1 MWSWFQPAGT
11 LVRGWATERLVK
23 WQCKRSQGVSKSSCM
38 TGYARQH
45 QCHWPKS
52 SCWNYLDVC
61 GRDICDLG
69 KTDDSWAGATMRN
82 LESEPLASHETLC
95 SWGLPQCSPRLASE
109 NCQDFKKR
117 VEIFETCWR
126 IGCIWCIR
134 VDSLNNLN
142 LFHQGN
148 PTLKCFFH
156 RCSACVWVFGVFYR
170 GLGFATGCLWPH
182 GKAGQGSNEMP
193 NDAPGGGQGGQLN
206 HGGRWLK
213 KCWKCSKPND
223 KRFFGE
229 TADCLFLGFTTLDV
243 SNGFCGSGLVPAAL
257 PQLGLGQTRGSVA
270 DIGGIDQAH
279 EGCVPL
285 EGHAGAG
292 EIECIFLKNLICI
305 QFGLAILKVQ
315 KWLRQGCLR
324 FCNRRR
330 QISGLLVLGFVGR
343 SSNVSS
349 PKKIDSS

>member
-1 MWSWFQPAGT
+1 M
-11 LVRGWATERLVK
+11 RDWATERLVK
-23 WQCKRSQGVSKSSCM
+23 WQCKRSQGVLKSSCM

-61 GRDICDLG
+61 GRDICIHLWLG
-69 KTDDSWAGATMRN
+69 ENWWQLGWCHHAQPRIRTFGQSRDNVFM
-82 LESEPLASHETLC
+82 
-95 SWGLPQCSPRLASE
+95 RLAAVQPSACIGE
-109 NCQDFKKR
+109 LSRLKKR

-193 NDAPGGGQGGQLN
+193 NDAPGGG
-206 HGGRWLK
+206 R
-213 KCWKCSKPND
+213 
-223 KRFFGE
+223 
-229 TADCLFLGFTTLDV
+229 A
-243 SNGFCGSGLVPAAL
+243 GS
-257 PQLGLGQTRGSVA
+257 
-270 DIGGIDQAH
+270 
-279 EGCVPL
+279 
-285 EGHAGAG
+285 
-292 EIECIFLKNLICI
+292 
-305 QFGLAILKVQ
+305 
-315 KWLRQGCLR
+315 
-324 FCNRRR
+324 
-330 QISGLLVLGFVGR
+330 
-343 SSNVSS
+343 
-349 PKKIDSS
+349 